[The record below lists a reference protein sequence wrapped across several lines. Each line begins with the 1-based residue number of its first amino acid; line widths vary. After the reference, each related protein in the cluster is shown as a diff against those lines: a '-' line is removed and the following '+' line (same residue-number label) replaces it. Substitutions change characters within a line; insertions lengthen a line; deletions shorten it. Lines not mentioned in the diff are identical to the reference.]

1 MRRHGLALLVLA
13 AALAVATATGTATA
27 GGTSRS
33 SAAAARCKKV
43 GKGHLWHYNGKSGRL
58 FTVEGDR
65 PSACVVG
72 ITWLYRLTTILG
84 TPKTPPGWRCE
95 TSTADI
101 IGQCENRKTHA
112 IFEWVYRPA

>member
-1 MRRHGLALLVLA
+1 MRRQGLALLVLA
-13 AALAVATATGTATA
+13 AALAVATATGAATA
-27 GGTSRS
+27 GGTTRS
-33 SAAAARCKKV
+33 SADAAHCKKV

-72 ITWLYRLTTILG
+72 ITWLYRLTTIVG

-95 TSTADI
+95 TTPPDN
-101 IGQCENRKTHA
+101 IGQTETRNTPA
-112 IFEWVYRPA
+112 IIERDYRPA